1 MARRHA
7 GLILDSDGRR
17 ISTTRLSRAPRCYR
31 IGSIRFQEAAPSNCL
46 SVRLRLN
53 STRRSYSEQAFASKI
68 LCLPLTSRC
77 VVYEIATALLGSA
90 RPLPRRSNR
99 LRAPRANSP
108 LVFHPGL
115 KFPLR
120 LFFAST
126 VPAAHSSRENEGQ
139 ARILHPGFGTIAQD
153 RRRRHPYRVRNNI
166 RPRLDLGRSP
176 DLGL

>member
-1 MARRHA
+1 MRIVSLLWQSFPLCRQRTAVSDRIILRPPYTLTPFFCPGSMARRHA

-31 IGSIRFQEAAPSNCL
+31 IGSIRFQGAAPSNCL

-53 STRRSYSEQAFASKI
+53 STRRSYSGQAFASKI

-99 LRAPRANSP
+99 LRAPRANNP

-126 VPAAHSSRENEGQ
+126 VPAAHSSRGN
-139 ARILHPGFGTIAQD
+139 
-153 RRRRHPYRVRNNI
+153 
-166 RPRLDLGRSP
+166 
-176 DLGL
+176 